1 MTQDQ
6 KRAIE
11 ELRVQF
17 NENCSSYL
25 EYGSN
30 RICNF
35 HVYKNEENPEDQNI
49 TIVMTTIDGLSD
61 DYQPYVKTA
70 NVMIDSDGSHF
81 NMSDIFPP
89 SKVVAYVEK
98 LKKIS

>member
-1 MTQDQ
+1 
-6 KRAIE
+6 
-11 ELRVQF
+11 
-17 NENCSSYL
+17 
-25 EYGSN
+25 
-30 RICNF
+30 
-35 HVYKNEENPEDQNI
+35 
-49 TIVMTTIDGLSD
+49 MTTIDGLSD

-70 NVMIDSDGSHF
+70 NVMIDPDGSHF